1 MEGESP
7 FRRHVAWG
15 LCCVAYL
22 IASPYFERLNN
33 PNENVRVW
41 ATRAVVTRHV
51 LRIDEVEREW
61 GWVND
66 KSKTDGHVF
75 SSKAPGASLMGVPV
89 LWAHTKLRQL
99 VGWPPPGKRATTFW
113 LRLFVV
119 KLPLCAFLLLF
130 ARYAERVTGSPWA
143 RDTAVVALGLGT
155 LLYPYGNVFV
165 GHALAAAAA
174 FSAFILLDDDDA
186 RAAPEARAGVGYRRM
201 AGAGLLAGLTV
212 MFEYQAV
219 LVSAALAVYAVVRHR
234 DRPSSLVAFVAGAG
248 PPAVAL
254 GAYHTVLFGRPWR
267 FPLGY
272 VENPVFAATAH
283 RAGFHGLSLPHPA
296 AFPAFLWSPAYGLF
310 AFSPVLLLGVA
321 ALVVLF
327 VRGRPGDGAR
337 RDAAL
342 VTAVCVLM
350 FLFLAGMSNW
360 RAGWCVGPR
369 YIATVAPFLI
379 LPMLKLWPRAQR
391 RVHMQMDMIDRWWL
405 TALAIGLLIPSVV
418 LNVVSGALYPHYP
431 EAFDNPV
438 FDLAFPLIDE
448 GYAPYG
454 LGWLLHL
461 PGRWS
466 LAPLGLVVAGALAL
480 VAAGGDARPRR
491 MAAHL
496 GLGIAVA
503 ALFFVA
509 LGAYGRTPRPGE
521 ARAAAAVRAA
531 WDPPRR

>member
-22 IASPYFERLNN
+22 VASPYFERLNN

-41 ATRAVVTRHV
+41 ATRAVVAHHV

-66 KSKTDGHVF
+66 KAKNDQHVY
-75 SSKAPGASLMGVPV
+75 SGKAPGTSLAGVPV
-89 LWAHTKLRQL
+89 LWLHTKLRQL
-99 VGWPPPGKRATTFW
+99 VGWPPPGKTATTFW

-130 ARYAERVTGSPWA
+130 ARYAERVTGSGWA
-143 RDTAVVALGLGT
+143 RDAAVIALGLGT
-155 LLYPYGNVFV
+155 LLYPYGSLFV

-174 FSAFILLDDDDA
+174 FGAFILLDPPDE
-186 RAAPEARAGVGYRRM
+186 PEAAGGGREGAGGVRMLAAGV
-201 AGAGLLAGLTV
+201 LAGLAV
-212 MFEYQAV
+212 MFEYQAA
-219 LVSAALAVYAVVRHR
+219 LVSAALAVYAGVRYR
-234 DRPSSLVAFVAGAG
+234 RRPWAVATFIAGTL
-248 PPAVAL
+248 PPAVGL
-254 GAYHTVLFGRPWR
+254 GAYHTALFGRPWR
-267 FPLGY
+267 LPLGY

-283 RAGFHGLSLPHPA
+283 RAGFHGLSLPHLE
-296 AFPAFLWSPAYGLF
+296 AFPAFLLSPSYGLF

-321 ALVVLF
+321 AVAALF
-327 VRGRPGDGAR
+327 ARGRRGAR
-337 RDAAL
+337 REAVL
-342 VTAVCVLM
+342 VTAVCLVM
-350 FLFLAGMSNW
+350 FTFLAGMSNW

-369 YIATVAPFLI
+369 YIATVAPFLM
-379 LPMLKLWPRAQR
+379 LPMLKLWPRAR
-391 RVHMQMDMIDRWWL
+391 TDDRWWL
-405 TALAIGLLIPSVV
+405 TALAVGLLIPSVV

-431 EAFDNPV
+431 ETFDNPV
-438 FDLAFPLIDE
+438 FDLAFPLIGE

-461 PGRWS
+461 PGRWA
-466 LAPLGLVVAGALAL
+466 LAPVGLIVAAALAL
-480 VAAGGDARPRR
+480 VASGQDPRPRR

-496 GLGIAVA
+496 AVGVAVA
-503 ALFFVA
+503 GAFLIG
-509 LGAYGRTPRPGE
+509 LGAYGRTPRAAE
-521 ARAAAAVRAA
+521 ARSASLVRQA